1 MARKKDTPCS
11 RCGKLLWS
19 GSNSAP
25 SDKRL
30 CRECIAGD
38 KAPADVPGPE
48 PDPQPDLPAW
58 IPPEHGLGERG
69 RRLYREFTAEG
80 PKLGPAERVLLEEAC
95 RIADRCDQ
103 LDDFLRGRED
113 AWMRFHA
120 RNEDGSIVEVVV
132 DKALSEARQQASTLK
147 ALLVELRA
155 SRAGKKDEPKPE
167 ATRRDELAKRR
178 EERRRAAGL

>member
-1 MARKKDTPCS
+1 MARKPDTPCS
-11 RCGKLLWS
+11 ACGKMLWS

-25 SDKRL
+25 PDKRL
-30 CRECIAGD
+30 CRNCKHGD
-38 KAPADVPGPE
+38 PKPDV
-48 PDPQPDLPAW
+48 DPQPVPELPAW

-69 RRLYREFTAEG
+69 RRLYREFTADG
-80 PKLGPAERVLLEEAC
+80 PLTGGERVLLEEAC

-103 LDDFLRGRED
+103 LDGFLRGHEG

-120 RNEDGSIVEVVV
+120 RNDDGSIVEVVV
-132 DKALSEARQQASTLK
+132 DKAFSEARQQASTLK

-178 EERRRAAGL
+178 EDRRRAAGL

>member
-1 MARKKDTPCS
+1 MARRPDTPCS
-11 RCGKLLWS
+11 RCGTMLWS

-25 SDKRL
+25 ADKRL
-30 CRECIAGD
+30 CRECISAD
-38 KAPADVPGPE
+38 RPAPPE
-48 PDPQPDLPAW
+48 PDPEPPAW
-58 IPPEHGLGERG
+58 IPPEHGLDERG
-69 RRLYREFTAEG
+69 RRLYREFTADG
-80 PKLGPAERVLLEEAC
+80 PLAGGERVLLEEAC

-103 LDDFLRGRED
+103 LDGFLRGREG

-147 ALLVELRA
+147 ALVAELRA
-155 SRAGKKDEPKPE
+155 SRAGKKEEPKPE

>member
-11 RCGKLLWS
+11 RCGELLWS

-25 SDKRL
+25 ADKRL
-30 CRECIAGD
+30 CRPCITGD
-38 KAPADVPGPE
+38 KATVDVSAPR

-69 RRLYREFTAEG
+69 RRLYGEFTAEG

-103 LDDFLRGRED
+103 LDDFLRGREG
-113 AWMRFHA
+113 AGCGSTPATRTPRSSRWLSTRRWA
-120 RNEDGSIVEVVV
+120 RPVS
-132 DKALSEARQQASTLK
+132 RRWTLK
-147 ALLVELRA
+147 GLVAELRA
-155 SRAGKKDEPKPE
+155 SRGKGEEPKRE
-167 ATRRDELAKRR
+167 ASVLDDLARRR

>member
-11 RCGKLLWS
+11 RCGELLWS

-25 SDKRL
+25 ADKRL
-30 CRECIAGD
+30 CRPCITGD
-38 KAPADVPGPE
+38 KATVDVSAPR

-69 RRLYREFTAEG
+69 RRLYGEFTAEG

-103 LDDFLRGRED
+103 LDDFLRGREG
-113 AWMRFHA
+113 AWMRFHS
-120 RNEDGSIVEVVV
+120 RNEDASIVEVVI
-132 DKALSEARQQASTLK
+132 DKALGEARQQALALK
-147 ALLVELRA
+147 GLVAELRA
-155 SRAGKKDEPKPE
+155 SRGKGEEPKRE
-167 ATRRDELAKRR
+167 ASVLDDLARRR